1 MPKTQQETPK
11 KKVTDIKNKVMDKL
25 HNSQVSQM
33 PFSKDGDNQKSL
45 FSNVFFYIFLFAGIL
60 ILLGIFDKT
69 IGVKEIPINQTLKL
83 INEGKVKDI
92 VVTENKIEVTQK
104 DGTFSTSKKERTT
117 SFDELAKNTETDLS
131 KVSGDI
137 KVEERLTLESIL
149 SPLMLF
155 GLPIIILFFIFK
167 QMNATS
173 GDIVSFGK
181 SRAKMFSG
189 DKQKVTFD
197 DVAGNTEAK
206 TELKEIVEFLKN
218 PEKFR
223 KLGARIPKG
232 VLLVGPSGVGKTLL
246 AKAIAGEAEVPFYSA
261 AGSEFM
267 EMLVGVGSSRV
278 RDLFATATQAQ
289 PALIFIDEID
299 AIGRQ
304 RGMGIGGGHDEREQT
319 LNQILIEM
327 DGFDTRTDVIVLAA
341 TNRPDMLDP
350 ALVRPGRFDRRISIS
365 LPDLA
370 DRIEI
375 IKIHMREKPF
385 EQVSVEEIAK
395 KTVGFSGADIE
406 NMLNEAAILAA
417 RQNKEKIDASDVDEA
432 ALKVTLGAER
442 KMMLSEEERK
452 VVAYHEAGHAVVSAF
467 VPDMDP
473 VYRVSIISRGGSLG
487 HTSYPPERD
496 RYNETK
502 TRLQSI
508 ISTMLGGRAA
518 EEIVFGEMTIGAS
531 DDIDK
536 ATKLAR
542 KMVTEFGMS
551 ALGPISFEGRQQ
563 SIWLVRELGDSPS
576 FSDHVASQIDNEIRI
591 IIEDAYNK
599 ALEILKSH
607 SGKLHLV
614 ANKLL
619 ETETIYD
626 DEFKAL
632 LSLTSDNEKVIN
644 N

>member
-1 MPKTQQETPK
+1 MPKTQQKTPK
-11 KKVTDIKNKVMDKL
+11 KKVTDIKNKVIGKL
-25 HNSQVSQM
+25 QNSQVPQM
-33 PFSKDGDNQKSL
+33 PFSKDGENQQSL
-45 FSNVFFYIFLFAGIL
+45 FSNIFFYIFLFAGIL

-69 IGVKEIPINQTLKL
+69 VGVKEIPINETLQL
-83 INEGKVKDI
+83 INDGKVKDI
-92 VVTENKIEVTQK
+92 VITENKVEVTQK
-104 DGTFSTSKKERTT
+104 DGTFSTSRKERTT

-137 KVEERLTLESIL
+137 KVEERFTLESIL

-155 GLPIIILFFIFK
+155 GLPILILFFIFK
-167 QMNATS
+167 QMKATS

-189 DKQKVTFD
+189 DKQKITFD

-206 TELKEIVEFLKN
+206 TELKEIVEFLKS

-278 RDLFATATQAQ
+278 RDLFATATQTQ

-350 ALVRPGRFDRRISIS
+350 ALVRPGRFDRRITIS

-442 KMMLSEEERK
+442 K
-452 VVAYHEAGHAVVSAF
+452 
-467 VPDMDP
+467 
-473 VYRVSIISRGGSLG
+473 
-487 HTSYPPERD
+487 
-496 RYNETK
+496 
-502 TRLQSI
+502 
-508 ISTMLGGRAA
+508 
-518 EEIVFGEMTIGAS
+518 
-531 DDIDK
+531 
-536 ATKLAR
+536 
-542 KMVTEFGMS
+542 
-551 ALGPISFEGRQQ
+551 
-563 SIWLVRELGDSPS
+563 
-576 FSDHVASQIDNEIRI
+576 
-591 IIEDAYNK
+591 
-599 ALEILKSH
+599 IL
-607 SGKLHLV
+607 
-614 ANKLL
+614 
-619 ETETIYD
+619 I
-626 DEFKAL
+626 
-632 LSLTSDNEKVIN
+632 
-644 N
+644 